1 MNALNIIVHNTTSH
15 NRMLNRLAGVLLIGL
30 LAAPQLTLASVVAEQ
45 QAEYRA
51 SGAGPFSAQTG
62 EQLWQRKVVD
72 AKDGRE
78 RSCSTCHGADLRRIG
93 KHAKTGK
100 AIDPLSPAANAER
113 LTSAKKIR
121 KWFKRNCKWTW
132 GRECTAQEKGDLL
145 SFIQSQ

>member
-1 MNALNIIVHNTTSH
+1 MNLHSG
-15 NRMLNRLAGVLLIGL
+15 M
-30 LAAPQLTLASVVAEQ
+30 LAALLLSVPLMTSASVVDEQ
-45 QAEYRA
+45 QATYRN

-62 EQLWQRKVVD
+62 KQLWQQKVVS
-72 AKDGRE
+72 ARDGRP
-78 RSCSTCHGADLRRIG
+78 RSCTTCHSSDLRSTG

-100 AIDPLSPAANAER
+100 AIDPLSPTVNNKR
-113 LTSAKKIR
+113 LSSAKKIR

>member
-1 MNALNIIVHNTTSH
+1 MNAHTRKLRKGSVAVLFAG
-15 NRMLNRLAGVLLIGL
+15 MLV
-30 LAAPQLTLASVVAEQ
+30 APLFSQASVVEEA
-45 QAEYRA
+45 QANYKA
-51 SGAGPFSAQTG
+51 SGAGPFTAQAG
-62 EQLWQRKVVD
+62 EQLWQQEVVN
-72 AKDGRE
+72 ARDGRA
-78 RSCSTCHGADLRRIG
+78 RSCTTCHGRDLRRIG